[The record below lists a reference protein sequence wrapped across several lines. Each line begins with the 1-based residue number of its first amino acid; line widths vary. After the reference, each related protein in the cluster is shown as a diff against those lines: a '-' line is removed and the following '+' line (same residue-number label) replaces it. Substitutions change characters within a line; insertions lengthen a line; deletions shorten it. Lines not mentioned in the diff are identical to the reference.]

1 MANLKKILIGTTI
14 GAGVIGLV
22 SYLASLKKTGDELE
36 TEIKS
41 KVTDFNL
48 KKGITVQAEVLLK
61 NPSKRSLKIKH
72 PTVKVLHKGKAI
84 ATSKVSDKDITI
96 PQFGEKQ
103 LDPITIT
110 VPATALLSLAGGLF
124 QLLSKQQEIPLS
136 VKVIT
141 SVDLGWKKQDF
152 TKTQDLTIK
161 PKQA

>member
-1 MANLKKILIGTTI
+1 MKHLGKIIIGTSI

-22 SYLASLKKTGDELE
+22 SYLASLKKTGAELE

-48 KKGITVQAEVLLK
+48 KKGITLRADVLLK
-61 NPSKRSLKIKH
+61 NPSKRSLKFKH
-72 PTVKVLHKGKAI
+72 PTVKVLHKNKVI
-84 ATSKVSDKDITI
+84 ATSKVLNTDYTI
-96 PQFGEKQ
+96 PEFGEKSI
-103 LDPITIT
+103 DPITIT
-110 VPATALLSLAGGLF
+110 VPLKDILSMAGGLINF
-124 QLLSKQQEIPLS
+124 LSKKQEIPLA

-141 SVDLGWKKQDF
+141 NVDLGWKKQDF

>member
-1 MANLKKILIGTTI
+1 MKHLGKIIIGTSI

-22 SYLASLKKTGDELE
+22 SYLASLKKTGAELE

-48 KKGITVQAEVLLK
+48 KKGITLRADVLLK
-61 NPSKRSLKIKH
+61 NPSKRSLKFKH
-72 PTVKVLHKGKAI
+72 PTVKVLHKNKVI
-84 ATSKVSDKDITI
+84 ATSKVLSTDYTI
-96 PQFGEKQ
+96 PEFGEKTI
-103 LDPITIT
+103 DPITIT
-110 VPATALLSLAGGLF
+110 VPLKDILSMAGGLINF
-124 QLLSKQQEIPLS
+124 LSKKQEIPLA

-141 SVDLGWKKQDF
+141 NVDLGWKKQDF

>member
-1 MANLKKILIGTTI
+1 MKHLKKILIGTTI
-14 GAGVIGLV
+14 GAGVISLV

-48 KKGITVQAEVLLK
+48 KKGITLRADVLLK
-61 NPSKRSLKIKH
+61 NPSKRSLKFKH
-72 PTVKVLHKGKAI
+72 PTVKVLHKNKAI
-84 ATSKVSDKDITI
+84 ATSKVINKDYTL
-96 PQFGEKQ
+96 PAFGEKTI
-103 LDPITIT
+103 DPIIIT
-110 VPATALLSLAGGLF
+110 VPLKDLLSMAGGLVN
-124 QLLSKQQEIPLS
+124 LISKKQDIPLA

-152 TKTQDLTIK
+152 TQTQDLTIK

>member
-1 MANLKKILIGTTI
+1 MKNLGKIIIGTSI

-22 SYLASLKKTGDELE
+22 SYLASLKKTGAELE

-48 KKGITVQAEVLLK
+48 KKGITLRADVLLK
-61 NPSKRSLKIKH
+61 NPSKRSLKFKH
-72 PTVKVLHKGKAI
+72 PTVKVLHKNKVI
-84 ATSKVSDKDITI
+84 ATSKVLSIDYTI
-96 PQFGEKQ
+96 PEFGEKSI
-103 LDPITIT
+103 DPITIT
-110 VPATALLSLAGGLF
+110 VPLKDILSMAGGLINF
-124 QLLSKQQEIPLS
+124 LSKKQEIPLA

-141 SVDLGWKKQDF
+141 NVDLGWKKQDF

>member
-1 MANLKKILIGTTI
+1 MKNLKKILIGTTI

-22 SYLASLKKTGDELE
+22 SYLSSLKKTGDELE

-48 KKGITVQAEVLLK
+48 KKGITLRADVLLK
-61 NPSKRSLKIKH
+61 NPSKRSLKFKH
-72 PTVKVLHKGKAI
+72 PTLKVLHKNKVI
-84 ATSKVSDKDITI
+84 ATSKVISKDYTL
-96 PQFGEKQ
+96 PAFGEKTI
-103 LDPITIT
+103 DPIIIT
-110 VPATALLSLAGGLF
+110 LPLKDLLSMAGGLVN
-124 QLLSKQQEIPLS
+124 LISKKQDIPLA